1 MLGLDPTAVDLAID
15 LDAAVGEVLT
25 RTPVADVAVDAPLA
39 PTLDGLDDVGPV
51 LEAALQRYRLFAA
64 QHGLDRLIV
73 LAAPARPVV
82 GVEAAL
88 AEVTSARV
96 TLDQVRSLA
105 EVGHVL
111 GEVAAGLGDEGAQMQ
126 HHLEPHRVLLV
137 DLGVARAFA
146 QVRIQVLAVAL
157 ELREPGV
164 VVDAGA
170 YPRHLAVVDSE
181 VIGKLAGRP
190 LHAVAKADH
199 R

>member
-1 MLGLDPTAVDLAID
+1 MAPGPRNLNRAVEHPANAL
-15 LDAAVGEVLT
+15 VVLT
-25 RTPVADVAVDAPLA
+25 P
-39 PTLDGLDDVGPV
+39 PT
-51 LEAALQRYRLFAA
+51 
-64 QHGLDRLIV
+64 
-73 LAAPARPVV
+73 RPVV

-88 AEVTSARV
+88 AEVTRARV
-96 TLDQVRSLA
+96 LPDQVGALA
-105 EVGHVL
+105 EVRHVL
-111 GEVAAGLGDEGAQMQ
+111 GEVAAGLGDEGAQVQ
-126 HHLEPHRVLLV
+126 HYLEPHRVQLV

-164 VVDAGA
+164 VVDACA

-181 VIGKLAGRP
+181 VAGKLAGRP